1 MSNVSQKVATVNFKG
16 DTLITLEKD
25 GEHYVAVRPIVENM
39 GLDWKRQSEKLN
51 RTPNLGVFI

>member
-1 MSNVSQKVATVNFKG
+1 MSNEIQTVKFYD

-39 GLDWKRQSEKLN
+39 GLD
-51 RTPNLGVFI
+51 